1 MLQIIQNLQTGT
13 TSLIEVPCPLPQKGQ
28 ILIKSHFSLMSLG
41 TERMLVEFGK
51 ASWIDKAKQQ
61 PDKVK
66 QVLQKIKTDGLGPT
80 IEVIKRKLDTPI
92 PLGYSNVGE
101 VIGVGEDVIEFKIG
115 DRVVSNGPHAEF
127 VCVPQNLVAKI
138 PERVSY
144 ESASF
149 TIIGAIGLQGIR
161 LLNPTFGETIVVIGL
176 GLIGMITC
184 QLLKANG
191 CKVIGFDLDPDKIKL
206 AQSLGVSAFILEQSN
221 DRISLIENLTLR
233 LGADGVIIT
242 ANSKSNDII
251 HEAAQMCRKR
261 GRIIL
266 VGVVGLEL
274 RRSDFYEKE
283 ITFQV
288 SCSYGPGRYD
298 DTYEQKGIDYPIG
311 YVRWTEKRNFEA
323 VLNALEEGILKV
335 DELISS
341 IIPIESFRVVY
352 DEISESK
359 NIATLFKYAENK
371 IPEKSTLVT
380 NRNII
385 LKAGKECI
393 GIIGAGNYTSS
404 VVLPILKKYNA
415 QIKYLCSAKGLTAS
429 TLAKKYFIQN
439 ATSDYRILLEDSDVN
454 TIIITTRHNTHAQL
468 VISALEAGKNVFVE
482 KPLALTLMELNQI
495 EAAYKVSKG
504 QLVVGFNRRFAPL
517 AIELRKLISGMDIP
531 ISVIATMNAGP
542 LPLDHWTTDQITGGG
557 RIIGEACHYFD
568 LISSLT
574 NSSINQVIMNSI
586 DVDEDTA
593 SILLHYQNGSLGV
606 INYFSNGSKDYN
618 KERIEVYSQGRT
630 AIIDNF
636 KRLENFGFG
645 RSSLSLK
652 QDKGQ
657 DNQFKFFLDSIRHG
671 GKAIIPIESI
681 LNTSKAVI
689 GAVLSQK
696 SRNWYEVK

>member
-13 TSLIEVPCPLPQKGQ
+13 TSLIEVPCPLSQKGQ

-266 VGVVGLEL
+266 VGVVGLEF

-517 AIELRKLISGMDIP
+517 AIALRKLISGMDIP

-618 KERIEVYSQGRT
+618 KEYYENNKEKIKENVSIYTNENKENISLYKKNIQN
-630 AIIDNF
+630 IIIILI
-636 KRLENFGFG
+636 KELKCILRVEL
-645 RSSLSLK
+645 RSL
-652 QDKGQ
+652 
-657 DNQFKFFLDSIRHG
+657 I
-671 GKAIIPIESI
+671 I
-681 LNTSKAVI
+681 LND
-689 GAVLSQK
+689 
-696 SRNWYEVK
+696 

>member
-385 LKAGKECI
+385 LKA
-393 GIIGAGNYTSS
+393 
-404 VVLPILKKYNA
+404 VP
-415 QIKYLCSAKGLTAS
+415 
-429 TLAKKYFIQN
+429 
-439 ATSDYRILLEDSDVN
+439 
-454 TIIITTRHNTHAQL
+454 
-468 VISALEAGKNVFVE
+468 
-482 KPLALTLMELNQI
+482 
-495 EAAYKVSKG
+495 
-504 QLVVGFNRRFAPL
+504 
-517 AIELRKLISGMDIP
+517 
-531 ISVIATMNAGP
+531 
-542 LPLDHWTTDQITGGG
+542 
-557 RIIGEACHYFD
+557 
-568 LISSLT
+568 
-574 NSSINQVIMNSI
+574 
-586 DVDEDTA
+586 
-593 SILLHYQNGSLGV
+593 
-606 INYFSNGSKDYN
+606 KD
-618 KERIEVYSQGRT
+618 
-630 AIIDNF
+630 
-636 KRLENFGFG
+636 
-645 RSSLSLK
+645 
-652 QDKGQ
+652 
-657 DNQFKFFLDSIRHG
+657 
-671 GKAIIPIESI
+671 
-681 LNTSKAVI
+681 
-689 GAVLSQK
+689 
-696 SRNWYEVK
+696 

>member
-28 ILIKSHFSLMSLG
+28 VLIKSHFSLMSLG

-66 QVLQKIKTDGLGPT
+66 QVFQKIKTDGLGPT
-80 IEVIKRKLDTPI
+80 IEVIKRKLETPI

-101 VIGVGEDVIEFKIG
+101 IIGVGENVIEFKIG

-127 VCVPQNLVAKI
+127 VCVPQNLVARI

-176 GLIGMITC
+176 GLIGMISC

-206 AQSLGVSAFILEQSN
+206 AQSLGISAFLLEQSN

-261 GRIIL
+261 GRIVL
-266 VGVVGLEL
+266 VGVVGLDL

-298 DTYEQKGIDYPIG
+298 DTYEQKAIDYPIG

-323 VLNALEEGILKV
+323 VLNALEDGILKV
-335 DELISS
+335 DELITK
-341 IIPIESFRVVY
+341 IIPIESFKMVY

-371 IPEKSTLVT
+371 LPEKSTLVT

-415 QIKYLCSAKGLTAS
+415 QIKYLCSAKGLTAT

-439 ATSDYRILLEDSDVN
+439 ATSDYRILLEDRDVN

-468 VISALEAGKNVFVE
+468 VIAALEAGKNVFVE
-482 KPLALTLMELNQI
+482 KPLALTLMELDQI
-495 EAAYKVSKG
+495 EAAYKASQG

-517 AIELRKLISGMDIP
+517 AIELRKLISGTDIP

-574 NSSINQVIMNSI
+574 NSSIQQVIMNSI

-593 SILLHYQNGSLGV
+593 SILLQYQNGSSGV

-636 KRLENFGFG
+636 KRLNNFGFS
-645 RSSLSLK
+645 RSSISCK

-681 LNTSKAVI
+681 FNTSKAVV
-689 GAVLSQK
+689 GAVFSQK
-696 SRNWYEVK
+696 SRNWFEVK

>member
-13 TSLIEVPCPLPQKGQ
+13 TSLIEVPCPVPQKGQ

-101 VIGVGEDVIEFKIG
+101 IIGVGEDVIEFKIG

-206 AQSLGVSAFILEQSN
+206 AQSFGVSAFLLEQSN

-335 DELISS
+335 DELISN
-341 IIPIESFRVVY
+341 IIPIESFKLVY

-380 NRNII
+380 NRNIF

-393 GIIGAGNYTSS
+393 GIIGSGNYTAS

-439 ATSDYRILLEDSDVN
+439 ATSDYRILLEDSEVN

-468 VISALEAGKNVFVE
+468 VVSALEAGKNVFVE
-482 KPLALTLMELNQI
+482 KPLALTLIELDQI
-495 EAAYKVSKG
+495 EAAYKASKG
-504 QLVVGFNRRFAPL
+504 QLVVGFNRRFAQL
-517 AIELRKLISGMDIP
+517 AIALRKLISGTDIP
-531 ISVIATMNAGP
+531 LFVIANSYSGT
-542 LPLDHWTTDQITGGG
+542 
-557 RIIGEACHYFD
+557 
-568 LISSLT
+568 LT
-574 NSSINQVIMNSI
+574 
-586 DVDEDTA
+586 
-593 SILLHYQNGSLGV
+593 L
-606 INYFSNGSKDYN
+606 
-618 KERIEVYSQGRT
+618 
-630 AIIDNF
+630 
-636 KRLENFGFG
+636 
-645 RSSLSLK
+645 
-652 QDKGQ
+652 
-657 DNQFKFFLDSIRHG
+657 
-671 GKAIIPIESI
+671 
-681 LNTSKAVI
+681 
-689 GAVLSQK
+689 
-696 SRNWYEVK
+696 

>member
-184 QLLKANG
+184 QLLKADG

-517 AIELRKLISGMDIP
+517 AIALRKLISGMDIP

-557 RIIGEACHYFD
+557 RIIGEA
-568 LISSLT
+568 
-574 NSSINQVIMNSI
+574 
-586 DVDEDTA
+586 
-593 SILLHYQNGSLGV
+593 
-606 INYFSNGSKDYN
+606 SNHEFN
-618 KERIEVYSQGRT
+618 RC
-630 AIIDNF
+630 
-636 KRLENFGFG
+636 
-645 RSSLSLK
+645 
-652 QDKGQ
+652 
-657 DNQFKFFLDSIRHG
+657 
-671 GKAIIPIESI
+671 
-681 LNTSKAVI
+681 
-689 GAVLSQK
+689 
-696 SRNWYEVK
+696 